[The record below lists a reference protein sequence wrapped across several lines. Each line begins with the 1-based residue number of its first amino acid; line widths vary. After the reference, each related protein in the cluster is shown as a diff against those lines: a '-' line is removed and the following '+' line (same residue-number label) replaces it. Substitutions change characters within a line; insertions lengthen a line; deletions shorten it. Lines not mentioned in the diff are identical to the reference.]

1 MKIELTRS
9 EARVLQ
15 DLVLLQVGAAMA
27 AGDKE
32 KIDIYNSISNKLY
45 RMEQ

>member
-1 MKIELTRS
+1 MELTR
-9 EARVLQ
+9 EEIHILQ
-15 DLVLLQVGAAMA
+15 DLVLWQVGLAMA

-45 RMEQ
+45 KYENN